1 MNLNYFDEVASSTY
15 TSLEKQSLYQLL
27 CATMIIDGNSDSRE
41 MAHINK
47 ICRILGITSA
57 DMEASR
63 RLTEPI
69 MSNCI
74 RNMDMLK
81 KAYVG
86 KFVAQVVLED
96 GVITAKEEQF
106 FYYMKQKLGLPYVD

>member
-81 KAYVG
+81 KSICWKICCSSCAG
-86 KFVAQVVLED
+86 RWSNNCKRRTVLLLYEAKIR
-96 GVITAKEEQF
+96 ITRC
-106 FYYMKQKLGLPYVD
+106 